1 VTGYGD
7 GQPFPSFA
15 EPWGMAELRKRNP
28 RWEFTC
34 DLAKVTGTLRDDP
47 GVHATPGP
55 VPVAVMANVMNA
67 RRVAEG
73 RPASPC

>member
-15 EPWGMAELRKRNP
+15 EPFGMAELRERNP
-28 RWEFTC
+28 RWVFTC
-34 DLAKVTGTLRDDP
+34 DLAKVTAVLRDDP
-47 GVHATPGP
+47 DVHATPGP
-55 VPVAVMANVMNA
+55 VSVAVMGCVMND

-73 RPASPC
+73 RPDHG